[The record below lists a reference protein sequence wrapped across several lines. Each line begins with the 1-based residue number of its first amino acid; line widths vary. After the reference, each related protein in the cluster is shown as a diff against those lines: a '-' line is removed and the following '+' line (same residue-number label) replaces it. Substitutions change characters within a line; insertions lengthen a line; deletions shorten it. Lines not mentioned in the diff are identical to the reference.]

1 MTLMASPL
9 DPDRALVSPALL
21 AWDQDGVPR
30 SETYGDVYFS
40 VADGL
45 AESLAVFLEGCGL
58 PLAWANRSHF
68 VVAELGFGTGLNILA
83 LLQLWQADGPK
94 TGHLHIFSIEAHP
107 LTADE
112 AARAL
117 STWPELADLSAQLI
131 AQWPGQA
138 RGFHRIDLPHLRVV
152 IDVAVMEVEEALSS
166 WTGMADAW
174 FLDGFSPAVNPQ
186 MWRDAVLALVAARSA
201 PGARAA
207 TFTVAGSVRRGL
219 AAQGFSVEKRPGFG
233 RKRERLEAVWP
244 GLRQIGFRKVP
255 PTVAV
260 IGAGIAGA
268 ALLRA
273 FSRAGLAV
281 HLFEAEQAGAGASG
295 NPAALMTPRLDAG
308 GGVAGML
315 HAQAYRHALRVY
327 HDETPQAILSEGV
340 MQLETAPADSRRFDI
355 IAEQD
360 LFEPQDFE
368 RLDAAQSSDRLG
380 ESALVGGLWMARAL
394 SLEPSSIL
402 KAWLGPITQ
411 GAVASLQRD
420 PEGQWSL
427 RDGQGTGLA
436 TVDQVFVAAGAGASA
451 LLSDL
456 PFVPVRGQ
464 ASWTD
469 SGALHTA
476 AAWGGYA
483 VPTRSGVLYGA
494 THDRGE
500 TQTDVRADDND
511 RNRAV
516 LEAGLPILAGQLE
529 GHIIQARA
537 SLRATVP
544 DQLPVVGQITDQPG
558 LMVLSA
564 LGSRGFTLAPLLAE
578 HLVAI
583 TLGHP
588 SPLPRAVI
596 KALEPG
602 RFAERQRRRS

>member
-1 MTLMASPL
+1 MASSL
-9 DPDRALVSPALL
+9 DPDRTLVSPARLT
-21 AWDQDGVPR
+21 WDQDGVPR
-30 SETYGDVYFS
+30 SKTYGDVYFS

-45 AESLAVFLEGCGL
+45 AESRAVFLDGCGL
-58 PLAWANRSHF
+58 PLAWAGRSHF
-68 VVAELGFGTGLNILA
+68 VVAELGFGTGLNVLA
-83 LLQLWQADGPK
+83 LLQLWQAEGPK
-94 TGHLHIFSIEAHP
+94 NGHLHIFSIEAHP
-107 LTADE
+107 LTVDE
-112 AARAL
+112 ASRAL
-117 STWPELADLSAQLI
+117 STWPELANLSALLI
-131 AQWPGQA
+131 GQWPGRA

-152 IDVAVMEVEEALSS
+152 IDVAIMEVEEALTS

-186 MWRDAVLALVAARSA
+186 MWRDKVLALVAARSA
-201 PGARAA
+201 SGARVA

-219 AAQGFSVEKRPGFG
+219 AAQGFSVDKRPGFG
-233 RKRERLEAVWP
+233 RKRERLETVWP
-244 GLRQIGFRKVP
+244 GLTQIESST
-255 PTVAV
+255 PTPIIAV

-268 ALLRA
+268 ALARA
-273 FSRAGLAV
+273 FNRAGLAV

-295 NPAALMTPRLDAG
+295 NPSALMTPRLDAG
-308 GGVAGML
+308 AGVAGML
-315 HAQAYRHALRVY
+315 HAQAYGHALAVY
-327 HDETPQAILSEGV
+327 HRETPQAILAEGV
-340 MQLETAPADSRRFDI
+340 MQLETAPADLRRFDI
-355 IAEQD
+355 VAEQD

-380 ESALVGGLWMARAL
+380 ETALVGGLWMARAL
-394 SLEPSSIL
+394 SIEPSSIL
-402 KAWLGPITQ
+402 RAWLGPVTE
-411 GAVASLQRD
+411 GAVASLQRELD
-420 PEGQWSL
+420 GQWTL
-427 RDGQGTGLA
+427 RDGLGGALA
-436 TVDQVFVAAGAGASA
+436 TVDQVFVAAGSGASA

-464 ASWTD
+464 ASWTEI
-469 SGALHTA
+469 GALHTP

-500 TQTDVRADDND
+500 TQTDIRAEDND

-516 LEAGLPILAGQLE
+516 LEAQLPILASQLE
-529 GHIIQARA
+529 GQAVGARA

-544 DQLPVVGQITDQPG
+544 DQLPVVGQMPDQPG
-558 LMVLSA
+558 LMVLGA

-578 HLVAI
+578 HLVALS
-583 TLGHP
+583 LGRP

>member
-1 MTLMASPL
+1 MASPL
-9 DPDRALVSPALL
+9 DPDRTLVSPALL

-45 AESLAVFLEGCGL
+45 AESRAVFLEGCGL
-58 PLAWANRSHF
+58 PKAWADRSNF

-83 LLQLWQADGPK
+83 LLQLWQADGPSQ
-94 TGHLHIFSIEAHP
+94 GHLHIFSIEAHP
-107 LTADE
+107 LTAEE
-112 AARAL
+112 ASRAL
-117 STWPELADLSAQLI
+117 GTWPELAELSALLI

-138 RGFHRIDLPHLRVV
+138 RGFHRIDLPDLRVV
-152 IDVAVMEVEEALSS
+152 IDVAVMEVEDALKS
-166 WTGMADAW
+166 WNGMADAW
-174 FLDGFSPAVNPQ
+174 FFDGFSPALNPQ
-186 MWRDAVLALVAARSA
+186 MWRDEVLALVAAHSA
-201 PGARAA
+201 PSARLA

-219 AAQGFSVEKRPGFG
+219 AAQGFKVDKRPGFG

-244 GLRQIGFRKVP
+244 GLAPSESRHSSPV
-255 PTVAV
+255 VAV

-268 ALLRA
+268 AMVRA
-273 FSRAGLAV
+273 FERAGV
-281 HLFEAEQAGAGASG
+281 RTHLFEAEHVGAGASG

-308 GGVAGML
+308 AGVAGML
-315 HAQAYRHALRVY
+315 HAQAYRHALGVY
-327 HDETPQAILSEGV
+327 HRETPHAILAEGV

-355 IAEQD
+355 VAQQD

-368 RLDAAQSSDRLG
+368 RLDVAHASDRLG
-380 ESALVGGLWMARAL
+380 EPAHVGGLWMAHAL
-394 SLEPSSIL
+394 SLEPSSVL
-402 KAWLGPITQ
+402 QTWLGTVIQ
-411 GAVASLQRD
+411 GAVSSLQRRPD
-420 PEGQWSL
+420 GQWIL
-427 RDGQGTGLA
+427 RDGQGTVLA
-436 TVDQVFVAAGAGASA
+436 QVDQVFVTAGAGAS
-451 LLSDL
+451 LLLNDL

-464 ASWTD
+464 ASWTEG
-469 SGALHTA
+469 GALLNTA

-500 TQTDVRADDND
+500 TQTDIRAGDND

-516 LEAGLPILAGQLE
+516 LEAGLPVLAGQLE
-529 GHIIQARA
+529 GRAVQARA

-544 DQLPVVGQITDQPG
+544 DQLPVVGQIPDQPG
-558 LMVLSA
+558 LMVLGA

-583 TLGHP
+583 SLGRP

>member
-1 MTLMASPL
+1 MASPL
-9 DPDRALVSPALL
+9 DPDRTLVSPALL
-21 AWDQDGVPR
+21 AWDQYGVPR
-30 SETYGDVYFS
+30 SKTYGDVYFS

-45 AESLAVFLEGCGL
+45 AESRAVFLEGCGL
-58 PLAWANRSHF
+58 PQAWANRSHF

-83 LLQLWQADGPK
+83 LLQLWQAQAPK
-94 TGHLHIFSIEAHP
+94 NGHLHIFSIEAHP
-107 LTADE
+107 LTAEE
-112 AARAL
+112 AIRAL
-117 STWPELADLSAQLI
+117 STWPELADLSALLI

-138 RGFHRIDLPHLRVV
+138 RGFHRIDLPDLRVV
-152 IDVAVMEVEEALSS
+152 IDVAVMEVEEALTS

-186 MWRDAVLALVAARSA
+186 MWREEVLALVAARSA
-201 PGARAA
+201 PSARVA

-219 AAQGFSVEKRPGFG
+219 AAQGFSVDKRPGFG
-233 RKRERLEAVWP
+233 RKRERLEAVLP
-244 GLRQIGFRKVP
+244 GLTQIESRKVA

-268 ALLRA
+268 ALVRA
-273 FSRAGLAV
+273 FSRAGLV
-281 HLFEAEQAGAGASG
+281 VRLFEAEQAGAGASG
-295 NPAALMTPRLDAG
+295 NPSALMTPRLDAG

-315 HAQAYRHALRVY
+315 HAQAYGHALSVY
-327 HDETPQAILSEGV
+327 HRETPQAILAEGV

-355 IAEQD
+355 VAEQD

-380 ESALVGGLWMARAL
+380 ETALVGGLWMARAL
-394 SLEPSSIL
+394 SLEPSSVL
-402 KAWLGPITQ
+402 QSWLGAVTQ
-411 GAVASLQRD
+411 GAVASLHREPD
-420 PEGQWSL
+420 GQWTL
-427 RDGQGTGLA
+427 HDGHGTALT

-451 LLSDL
+451 LLCDL

-464 ASWTD
+464 ASWTE

-500 TQTDVRADDND
+500 TQTDIRADDND

-516 LEAGLPILAGQLE
+516 LEAGLPILAAQLE
-529 GHIIQARA
+529 GQAVQARA

-544 DQLPVVGQITDQPG
+544 DQLPVVGQIADQPG
-558 LMVLSA
+558 LMVLGA

-578 HLVAI
+578 HLVAVS
-583 TLGHP
+583 LGHP

>member
-1 MTLMASPL
+1 MASSL
-9 DPDRALVSPALL
+9 DPDRTLVSPARLT
-21 AWDQDGVPR
+21 WDQDGVPR
-30 SETYGDVYFS
+30 SQTYGDVYFS

-45 AESLAVFLEGCGL
+45 AESRAVFLEGCGL
-58 PLAWANRSHF
+58 PLAWAGRSHF
-68 VVAELGFGTGLNILA
+68 VVAELGFGTGLNVLA
-83 LLQLWQADGPK
+83 LLQLWQAEGPK
-94 TGHLHIFSIEAHP
+94 NGHLHIFSIEAHP
-107 LTADE
+107 LTVDE
-112 AARAL
+112 ASRAL
-117 STWPELADLSAQLI
+117 STWPELANLSALLI
-131 AQWPGQA
+131 GQWPGRA

-152 IDVAVMEVEEALSS
+152 IDVAVMEVEEALTS

-186 MWRDAVLALVAARSA
+186 MWRDKVLALVAARSA
-201 PGARAA
+201 SGARVA

-219 AAQGFSVEKRPGFG
+219 AAQGFNVDKRPGFG

-244 GLRQIGFRKVP
+244 GLTQIESST
-255 PTVAV
+255 PTPIIAV

-268 ALLRA
+268 ALARA
-273 FSRAGLAV
+273 FNRAGLAV

-295 NPAALMTPRLDAG
+295 NPSALMTPRLDAG

-315 HAQAYRHALRVY
+315 HAQAYGHAIAVY
-327 HDETPQAILSEGV
+327 HRETPQAILAEGV
-340 MQLETAPADSRRFDI
+340 MQLETAPADWRRFDI
-355 IAEQD
+355 VAEQD

-380 ESALVGGLWMARAL
+380 ETALVGGLWMARAL
-394 SLEPSSIL
+394 SIEPSSIL
-402 KAWLGPITQ
+402 RAWLGPVTE
-411 GAVASLQRD
+411 GAVASLQRELD
-420 PEGQWSL
+420 GQWTL
-427 RDGQGTGLA
+427 RDGLGGALV
-436 TVDQVFVAAGAGASA
+436 TVDQVCVAAGSGASA

-464 ASWTD
+464 ASWTE

-500 TQTDVRADDND
+500 TQTDIRADDND

-529 GHIIQARA
+529 GQAVGARA

-544 DQLPVVGQITDQPG
+544 DQLPVVGQMPDQPG
-558 LMVLSA
+558 LMVLGA

-578 HLVAI
+578 HLVALS
-583 TLGHP
+583 LGRP

>member
-1 MTLMASPL
+1 MTSPL
-9 DPDRALVSPALL
+9 DPDRTLVSPALL
-21 AWDQDGVPR
+21 AWNEDGVPR

-40 VADGL
+40 ASDGL
-45 AESLAVFLEGCGL
+45 EESRAVFLEGCDL
-58 PLAWANRSHF
+58 PQAWAGRSHF

-83 LLQLWQADGPK
+83 LLKLWQADGPK
-94 TGHLHIFSIEAHP
+94 SGHLHIFSVEAHP

-112 AARAL
+112 ASRAL
-117 STWPELADLSAQLI
+117 NTWPELAELSAQLI
-131 AQWPGQA
+131 AQWPGRA
-138 RGFHRIDLPHLRVV
+138 RGLHRIDLPNLHVV
-152 IDVAVMEVEEALSS
+152 IDVAVMEVQEALSS

-186 MWRDAVLALVAARSA
+186 MWRDEVLALVAARSA
-201 PGARAA
+201 PGARVA
-207 TFTVAGSVRRGL
+207 TFTVAGAVRRGL
-219 AAQGFSVEKRPGFG
+219 TAQGFSVVKRPGFG

-244 GLRQIGFRKVP
+244 DLMQIESPKVA

-268 ALLRA
+268 ALMRA
-273 FSRAGLAV
+273 FNRAGLAV
-281 HLFEAEQAGAGASG
+281 RLFEAEQAGAGASG

-308 GGVAGML
+308 GGVAGVL
-315 HAQAYRHALRVY
+315 HAQAYRHALGVY
-327 HDETPQAILSEGV
+327 HRETPQAILAEGV

-380 ESALVGGLWMARAL
+380 ETALVGGLWMARAL
-394 SLEPSSIL
+394 SLEPESVL
-402 KAWLGPITQ
+402 QAWLGPVNQ
-411 GAVASLQRD
+411 GAVTSLKRE
-420 PEGQWSL
+420 PEGQWTL
-427 RDGQGTGLA
+427 RDGHGKILA
-436 TVDQVFVAAGAGASA
+436 TVDQVFVAAGAGAST

-464 ASWTD
+464 ASWTE

-483 VPTRSGVLYGA
+483 VPTRSGLLYGA
-494 THDRGE
+494 THDRGD
-500 TQTDVRADDND
+500 TQTDIRPDDND

-529 GHIIQARA
+529 GQAVQARA

-544 DQLPVVGQITDQPG
+544 DQLPVVGQMPDQPG
-558 LMVLSA
+558 LMVLGA

-578 HLVAI
+578 HLVA
-583 TLGHP
+583 LSMGHP
-588 SPLPRAVI
+588 SSLPRAVI

>member
-1 MTLMASPL
+1 MTSPL
-9 DPDRALVSPALL
+9 DPDRTLVSPARL
-21 AWDQDGVPR
+21 AWDQDGFPR

-45 AESLAVFLEGCGL
+45 AESRAVFLQGCGL
-58 PLAWANRSHF
+58 PQAWADRSQF

-83 LLQLWQADGPK
+83 LLQLWQAEGPA

-107 LTADE
+107 LTAEE
-112 AARAL
+112 AKRAL
-117 STWPELADLSAQLI
+117 SLWPELADLSAPII

-138 RGFHRIDLPHLRVV
+138 RGFHRIDLPHLRAV
-152 IDVAVMEVEEALSS
+152 IDVAVMEVEAALTS
-166 WTGMADAW
+166 WTGFADAW

-186 MWRDAVLALVAARSA
+186 MWRDEVLALVAARSA
-201 PGARAA
+201 PGARLA
-207 TFTVAGSVRRGL
+207 TFTVAGAVRRGL
-219 AAQGFSVEKRPGFG
+219 AAQGFSVDKRPGFG

-244 GLRQIGFRKVP
+244 GLAQIESRKVA

-268 ALLRA
+268 ALVRA
-273 FSRAGLAV
+273 FSHAGLAV
-281 HLFEAEQAGAGASG
+281 HLFEAEQTGAGASG
-295 NPAALMTPRLDAG
+295 NPSALMTPRLDAG
-308 GGVAGML
+308 AGVAGML

-327 HDETPQAILSEGV
+327 HHETPQAILAEGV

-355 IAEQD
+355 VAEQD
-360 LFEPQDFE
+360 LFEPQDFK
-368 RLDAAQSSDRLG
+368 RLDSAQSGERLG
-380 ESALVGGLWMARAL
+380 ETALVGGLWMARAL
-394 SLEPSSIL
+394 SIEPSSIL
-402 KAWLGPITQ
+402 KAWFGPITQ
-411 GAVASLQRD
+411 GAVASLQNE
-420 PEGQWSL
+420 PEDQWSL
-427 RDGQGTGLA
+427 RDGQGKVLV

-451 LLSDL
+451 LLRDL

-500 TQTDVRADDND
+500 TQTDIRPEDND

-516 LEAGLPILAGQLE
+516 LESGLPILAGQLE
-529 GHIIQARA
+529 GQAVQARA

-544 DQLPVVGQITDQPG
+544 DQLPVVGQIPGHPG
-558 LMVLSA
+558 LMVLGA

-578 HLVAI
+578 HLVAVSF
-583 TLGHP
+583 GRP
-588 SPLPRAVI
+588 SPLPHAVI

>member
-1 MTLMASPL
+1 MTSPL
-9 DPDRALVSPALL
+9 DPNRTLVSPALL
-21 AWDQDGVPR
+21 AWDGDGVPR

-45 AESLAVFLEGCGL
+45 AESRAVFLEGCGL
-58 PLAWANRSHF
+58 PKAWADRSHF

-83 LLQLWQADGPK
+83 LLQLWQAQGPQN
-94 TGHLHIFSIEAHP
+94 GHLHIFSIEAHP
-107 LTADE
+107 LTANE
-112 AARAL
+112 ASRAL
-117 STWPELADLSAQLI
+117 NTWPELADLSAQLI

-152 IDVAVMEVEEALSS
+152 IDVAVMEVEEALKS
-166 WTGMADAW
+166 WAGSADAW

-186 MWRDAVLALVAARSA
+186 MWRDEVLALVAARSA
-201 PGARAA
+201 PGARVA
-207 TFTVAGSVRRGL
+207 TFTVAGAVRRGL
-219 AAQGFSVEKRPGFG
+219 AAQGFNVDKRPGFG

-244 GLRQIGFRKVP
+244 GLIQSEPRKVA

-268 ALLRA
+268 ALVRA
-273 FSRAGLAV
+273 FKQAGVEV

-308 GGVAGML
+308 AGVAGVL
-315 HAQAYRHALRVY
+315 HAQAYRHALGVY
-327 HDETPQAILSEGV
+327 HRETPQAILAEGV

-368 RLDAAQSSDRLG
+368 RLDAAQSGERLG
-380 ESALVGGLWMARAL
+380 ETALVGGLWMARAL
-394 SLEPSSIL
+394 SLEPSSVL
-402 KAWLGPITQ
+402 QAWLGPVTQ
-411 GAVASLQRD
+411 GAVASLQRESED
-420 PEGQWSL
+420 QWIL
-427 RDGQGTGLA
+427 RDRQGAVLA
-436 TVDQVFVAAGAGASA
+436 KVDQVFVAAGAGANA
-451 LLSDL
+451 LLRDL

-464 ASWTD
+464 ASWTESD
-469 SGALHTA
+469 AIQTA

-500 TQTDVRADDND
+500 TQTDIRADDND

-516 LEAGLPILAGQLE
+516 LEAGLPVLAGQLE
-529 GHIIQARA
+529 GRAVQARA

-544 DQLPVVGQITDQPG
+544 DQLPVVGQMPDQPG
-558 LMVLSA
+558 LMVLGA

-578 HLVAI
+578 HLVAV
-583 TLGHP
+583 TLGRA

>member
-1 MTLMASPL
+1 M
-9 DPDRALVSPALL
+9 
-21 AWDQDGVPR
+21 
-30 SETYGDVYFS
+30 
-40 VADGL
+40 
-45 AESLAVFLEGCGL
+45 FLEGCGL
-58 PLAWANRSHF
+58 PKAWDDRPSF

-83 LLQLWQADGPK
+83 LLQLWQTDAPQN
-94 TGHLHIFSIEAHP
+94 GHLHIFSIEAHP
-107 LTADE
+107 LTADD
-112 AARAL
+112 ASRVL
-117 STWPELADLSAQLI
+117 SRWPELADLSAQLI

-138 RGFHRIDLPHLRVV
+138 RGFHRIDLPHLNVV
-152 IDVAVMEVEEALSS
+152 IDVAVMEVQEALTS
-166 WTGMADAW
+166 WTGMANAW
-174 FLDGFSPAVNPQ
+174 FLDGFSPTLNPQ
-186 MWRDAVLALVAARSA
+186 MWRDEVLALVAARSA

-244 GLRQIGFRKVP
+244 GLAQSGSQRPAPII
-255 PTVAV
+255 AV

-268 ALLRA
+268 ALARA

-281 HLFEAEQAGAGASG
+281 HLFEAEHAGAGASG
-295 NPAALMTPRLDAG
+295 NPSALMTPRLDAG

-315 HAQAYRHALRVY
+315 HAQAYRHALSVY
-327 HDETPQAILSEGV
+327 HAETPKAILSEGV

-355 IAEQD
+355 VAEQD
-360 LFEPQDFE
+360 LFEPQDFQ
-368 RLDAAQSSDRLG
+368 RLDAAQSGDRLG
-380 ESALVGGLWMARAL
+380 ETALVGGLWMARAL

-402 KAWLGPITQ
+402 QAWLGPATQ
-411 GAVASLQRD
+411 GAVASLQRE
-420 PEGQWSL
+420 PEDQWTL
-427 RDGQGTGLA
+427 RDGQGAVLA
-436 TVDQVFVAAGAGASA
+436 KVDQVFVAAGAGAST

-464 ASWTD
+464 ASWTE

-500 TQTDVRADDND
+500 TQTDIRADDND

-516 LEAGLPILAGQLE
+516 LELGLPILAGQLE
-529 GHIIQARA
+529 GHIVQARV

-544 DQLPVVGQITDQPG
+544 DQLPVVGQIPDQPG
-558 LMVLSA
+558 LMVLGA
-564 LGSRGFTLAPLLAE
+564 LGSRGFTLAPLLAD
-578 HLVAI
+578 HLVAV
-583 TLGHP
+583 TLGRP
-588 SPLPRAVI
+588 SPLPRSVI

>member
-1 MTLMASPL
+1 MASSL
-9 DPDRALVSPALL
+9 DPNRTLVSPARLT
-21 AWDQDGVPR
+21 WDQDGVPR
-30 SETYGDVYFS
+30 SKTYDDVYFS

-45 AESLAVFLEGCGL
+45 AESRAVFLEGCGL
-58 PLAWANRSHF
+58 PLAWAGRAHF
-68 VVAELGFGTGLNILA
+68 VVAELGFGTGLNVLA
-83 LLQLWQADGPK
+83 LLQLWQAEGP
-94 TGHLHIFSIEAHP
+94 TNGHLHIFSIEAHP
-107 LTADE
+107 LTVDE
-112 AARAL
+112 ASRAL
-117 STWPELADLSAQLI
+117 STWPELANLSALLI
-131 AQWPGQA
+131 GQWPGRA

-152 IDVAVMEVEEALSS
+152 IDVAIMEVEEALSS

-186 MWRDAVLALVAARSA
+186 MWRNKVLALVAARSA
-201 PGARAA
+201 SGARVA

-219 AAQGFSVEKRPGFG
+219 AAQGFSVDKRPGFG

-244 GLRQIGFRKVP
+244 GLTQIESST
-255 PTVAV
+255 PTPIIAV

-268 ALLRA
+268 ALARA
-273 FSRAGLAV
+273 FNRAGLAV

-295 NPAALMTPRLDAG
+295 NPSALMTPRLDAG
-308 GGVAGML
+308 AGVAGML
-315 HAQAYRHALRVY
+315 HAQAYGHALAVY
-327 HDETPQAILSEGV
+327 HRETPQAILAEGV
-340 MQLETAPADSRRFDI
+340 MQLQTAPADLRRFDI
-355 IAEQD
+355 VAEQD

-380 ESALVGGLWMARAL
+380 ETALVGGLWMARAL
-394 SLEPSSIL
+394 SIEPSSIL
-402 KAWLGPITQ
+402 RAWLGPVTE
-411 GAVASLQRD
+411 GAVASLQRELD
-420 PEGQWSL
+420 GQWTL
-427 RDGQGTGLA
+427 LDGLGGALA
-436 TVDQVFVAAGAGASA
+436 TVDQVFVAAGSGASA

-464 ASWTD
+464 ASWTEI
-469 SGALHTA
+469 GALHTP

-500 TQTDVRADDND
+500 TQTDIRAEDND

-516 LEAGLPILAGQLE
+516 LEAHLPILASQLE
-529 GHIIQARA
+529 GQAVGARA

-544 DQLPVVGQITDQPG
+544 DQLPVVGQMPDQPG
-558 LMVLSA
+558 LMVLGA

-578 HLVAI
+578 HLVALS
-583 TLGHP
+583 LGRP

>member
-1 MTLMASPL
+1 MALSL
-9 DPDRALVSPALL
+9 DPDRTLVSPALL

-30 SETYGDVYFS
+30 SETYRDVYFS
-40 VADGL
+40 AADGL
-45 AESLAVFLEGCGL
+45 AESRAVFLEGCGL
-58 PLAWANRSHF
+58 PQAWADRPNF

-83 LLQLWQADGPK
+83 LMQLWQAHGPK
-94 TGHLHIFSIEAHP
+94 DGHLQIFSIEAHP

-112 AARAL
+112 AMRAHRA
-117 STWPELADLSAQLI
+117 WPELADLSAQLI

-138 RGFHRIDLPHLRVV
+138 RGFHRIDLPDLRLV
-152 IDVAVMEVEEALSS
+152 IDVAVMEVEEALGS

-186 MWRDAVLALVAARSA
+186 MWRDEVLALVAARSA

-219 AAQGFSVEKRPGFG
+219 AAQGFSVDKRPGFG

-244 GLRQIGFRKVP
+244 SLTQSRSQRPV

-268 ALLRA
+268 ALVRA
-273 FSRAGLAV
+273 FGRAGLEV

-295 NPAALMTPRLDAG
+295 NPSALMTPRLDAG

-327 HDETPQAILSEGV
+327 HGETPQAILAEGV
-340 MQLETAPADSRRFDI
+340 MQLETAPTDSRRFDLL
-355 IAEQD
+355 AEQD
-360 LFEPQDFE
+360 LFEPQDLV
-368 RLDAAQSSDRLG
+368 RLDAVQASARLG
-380 ESALVGGLWMARAL
+380 EPALVGGLWMARAL
-394 SLEPSSIL
+394 SIEPLSIL
-402 KAWLGPITQ
+402 QAWLGSSTLS
-411 GAVASLQRD
+411 AVASLQRE
-420 PEGQWSL
+420 PGGQWRL
-427 RDGQGTGLA
+427 RDGQGAVLA
-436 TVDQVFVAAGAGASA
+436 SVDLVIVAAGAGASA

-464 ASWTD
+464 ASWTEG
-469 SGALHTA
+469 GALPTGT
-476 AAWGGYA
+476 AWGGYA

-494 THDRGE
+494 THDRGQTE
-500 TQTDVRADDND
+500 TDVRHEDND
-511 RNRAV
+511 RNRAT
-516 LEAGLPILAGQLE
+516 LKAGLPNLAGQLE
-529 GHIIQARA
+529 GHTVQARA

-544 DQLPVVGQITDQPG
+544 DHLPVVGQIADQPG
-558 LMVLSA
+558 LMVLGA

-578 HLVAI
+578 HLVA
-583 TLGHP
+583 LGLDRP
-588 SPLPRAVI
+588 SPLPRTVV

>member
-1 MTLMASPL
+1 MTSPL
-9 DPDRALVSPALL
+9 DPDRTLVSPAVL
-21 AWDQDGVPR
+21 AWDEEGVPR

-40 VADGL
+40 AFDGL
-45 AESLAVFLEGCGL
+45 AESRAVFLDGCGL
-58 PLAWANRSHF
+58 PKAWAERSHF

-83 LLQLWQADGPK
+83 LLQLWRAGGPK

-112 AARAL
+112 ASRAL
-117 STWPELADLSAQLI
+117 NTWPELADLSAQLI

-152 IDVAVMEVEEALSS
+152 IDVAVMEVEEALTS
-166 WTGMADAW
+166 WAGLADAW
-174 FLDGFSPAVNPQ
+174 FLDGFSPAANPQ
-186 MWRDAVLALVAARSA
+186 MWRDEVLALVAARSA
-201 PGARAA
+201 PGARVA
-207 TFTVAGSVRRGL
+207 TFTVAGSVRRAL
-219 AAQGFSVEKRPGFG
+219 AAQGFSVDKRPGFG
-233 RKRERLEAVWP
+233 RKRERLEAIWP
-244 GLRQIGFRKVP
+244 GPRQIDLQKAS

-268 ALLRA
+268 ALVRA

-281 HLFEAEQAGAGASG
+281 RLFEAEQAGAGASG
-295 NPAALMTPRLDAG
+295 NPAALMTPRFDAG
-308 GGVAGML
+308 GGVAGIL
-315 HAQAYRHALRVY
+315 HAQAYRYALGVY
-327 HDETPQAILSEGV
+327 HREIPQAILAEGV
-340 MQLETAPADSRRFDI
+340 MQLETASADSRRFDI

-368 RLDAAQSSDRLG
+368 RLDAAQSSERLG
-380 ESALVGGLWMARAL
+380 ETALVGGLWMARAL
-394 SLEPSSIL
+394 SIEPSSIL
-402 KAWLGPITQ
+402 QAWLGPVTQ
-411 GAVASLQRD
+411 GAVTSLQRE
-420 PEGQWSL
+420 PEGRWTL
-427 RDGQGTGLA
+427 RDRQGATLT
-436 TVDQVFVAAGAGASA
+436 TVDQVFVAAGAGANA

-464 ASWTD
+464 ASWTE
-469 SGALHTA
+469 GGVLHTA

-500 TQTDVRADDND
+500 TQTDIRAKDND
-511 RNRAV
+511 RNRDV
-516 LEAGLPILAGQLE
+516 LQTSLPILAGQLE
-529 GHIIQARA
+529 GQAVQARA

-544 DQLPVVGQITDQPG
+544 DQLPVAGQIPDQPG
-558 LMVLSA
+558 LMVLGA

-578 HLVAI
+578 HLVSV
-583 TLGHP
+583 TLGRP